1 MAQTIIAGNPGF
13 DYIADIRR
21 LQVPAGTYA
30 VSVYTRWS
38 GAKDPA
44 QQRCVLQ
51 LTTDADGLKALR
63 ALIDAGVAP

>member
-30 VSVYTRWS
+30 FSVHTRWS

-51 LTTDADGLKALR
+51 LSTDANGLKALR
-63 ALIDAGVAP
+63 ALIDTEVAP

>member
-1 MAQTIIAGNPGF
+1 MAQTIIAGNPGI

-30 VSVYTRWS
+30 FSVHTFWS
-38 GAKDPA
+38 GAKDSA

-51 LTTDADGLKALR
+51 LSTDANGLKALR
-63 ALIDAGVAP
+63 ALIDTEVAP